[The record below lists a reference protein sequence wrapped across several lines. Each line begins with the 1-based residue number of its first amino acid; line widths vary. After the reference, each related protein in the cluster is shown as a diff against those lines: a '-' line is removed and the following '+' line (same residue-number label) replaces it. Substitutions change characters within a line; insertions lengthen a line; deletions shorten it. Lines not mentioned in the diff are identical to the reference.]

1 MLFQLKLLKRFQQL
15 SQRRSSREMKF
26 LQETLNSSHK
36 PCTIRL
42 REGEYQFSLAKI
54 IASFQLKLHFP
65 NVKEIINELY
75 GEEKADDIQLIR
87 KIQTILKKMEKSS
100 VVKILPKKTPWALQR
115 YALLSFKFQDSDKN
129 SLDFATDQQIEQ
141 AQNLLNTELR
151 QVEKPLVRQRIIN
164 AEIFVLTV
172 AIIASYAAILWEFTQ
187 PIANPIISIL
197 AFSIATVCSLI
208 LGKILARK

>member
-1 MLFQLKLLKRFQQL
+1 M
-15 SQRRSSREMKF
+15 
-26 LQETLNSSHK
+26 
-36 PCTIRL
+36 